1 MKIFAKAACLAFAAA
16 LALPAPGLAEDRDAE
31 DRDAEDRGAG
41 DRDIAAFLA
50 GRWGDAGSDWQ
61 DLPEDFIYAPCR
73 NGHPRADSAY
83 VFSGDLAHLE
93 VRSNGSQDAATR
105 QEPVISSV
113 SLGAPVDPATVPGFE
128 EASYVVPIL
137 FERRGLFAEKE
148 FFGGM
153 IAIMG
158 EDRVALIRAADTSET
173 GDISY
178 LLRCNGR

>member
-1 MKIFAKAACLAFAAA
+1 MKIFAKGACLLIAA
-16 LALPAPGLAEDRDAE
+16 LALPAPGLAEDRGA
-31 DRDAEDRGAG
+31 ADRGVEN
-41 DRDIAAFLA
+41 RDIAAFLA

-73 NGHPRADSAY
+73 SGHPRADSAY

-137 FERRGLFAEKE
+137 FERRGLFTEKE

-158 EDRVALIRAADTSET
+158 EDRIALIRAADTSET